1 MAEDKTPKSF
11 DAILGSLIMS
21 LSRDQGGRQFLA
33 DLLGYNPKTISRR
46 SVGDGEY
53 TVRELNIVANKIGM
67 TAEEILNLALRKYSG
82 GTAAEGV
89 HKLVAE
95 DTVSEAPTNLAAH
108 RKSKMTPK
116 DMSDPDQEGIPNAAD
131 SDPDIGGDEPGTA

>member
-1 MAEDKTPKSF
+1 MAQDKTPKSF
-11 DAILGSLIMS
+11 DASLGSLIMS
-21 LSRDQGGRQFLA
+21 LSRDHGGRQFLA

-53 TVRELNIVANKIGM
+53 TVRELNVVASKLGM

-89 HKLVAE
+89 NKLMAE
-95 DTVSEAPTNLAAH
+95 DTVSEAPTNLTER
-108 RKSKMTPK
+108 RKSKVTPK
-116 DMSDPDQEGIPNAAD
+116 DMSYTDMEGIPNAAD
-131 SDPDIGGDEPGTA
+131 GDPDIGGDESGTA